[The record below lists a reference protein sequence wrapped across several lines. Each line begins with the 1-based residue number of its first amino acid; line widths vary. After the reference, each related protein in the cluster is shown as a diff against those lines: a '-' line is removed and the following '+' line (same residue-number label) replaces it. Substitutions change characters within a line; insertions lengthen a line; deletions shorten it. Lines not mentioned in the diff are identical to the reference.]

1 MTLKDRR
8 DLVRKLKVCFKCF
21 RKGHVATRCKSKITC
36 DVCNGNHHKVLHD
49 FNQQKE
55 QKSDNQPTKS
65 AMTADQPMSAHAAS
79 GAGCTMPIVPVKVIL
94 GSKTE
99 RCNAFLDPGSNVSF
113 CTEGLAQKLQAA
125 GTRMTLTMKTMGA
138 ACEIPTR
145 VISGMKIEAIS
156 GEGVPVQLP
165 PIFTKGYFLP
175 RLKIN
180 SSIDLLIGNNVPAAY
195 APIDVKTGP
204 PGSPYATKTPLGW
217 VAWGVKKTGKGKNCS
232 NFVLADSSL
241 EKLYKQSLNYDFPE
255 RRVDDRR
262 EMSWEDKRFM
272 EVMDSSCKMVNGHYQ
287 VDLPLRDQNVRLPN
301 NRQMAE
307 QRLKGLQVKMNKN
320 PQFKVDYI
328 DFMEKVIASGY
339 AEEVSDGEKPKE
351 GREWYIPHHGVYHP
365 RKPDKIRVVFDCAA
379 KCSGISLNDVL
390 LPGPNLMNDLQGVL
404 MRFREYPVAFSSDIE
419 CMFYQVKVPESQR
432 DLLRFLWWPK
442 GDMSQKPKVYRMGV
456 HLFGAVSAPS
466 CCNYSLRRTGTDNRC
481 NASQEAVNTLHNNF
495 YMDDGLKSV
504 ADVERAIHLVG

>member
-1 MTLKDRR
+1 MHDRWRSVVHSLREKQKRIGFNDLVKFFQLEATKLNDPIYGRDNLVSDKRQKRDRTQRKVVAATNVENGGLKCWCCDGPHCLASCSKLETMTLKDRR

-125 GTRMTLTMKTMGA
+125 GNRMTLTMRTLGA
-138 ACEIPTR
+138 PCEIPTR
-145 VISGMKIEAIS
+145 VISGMKIEAIN

-165 PIFTKGYFLP
+165 PIFTKASLPVEEWHIPSQRDISAWEHLSNIDLP

-195 APIDVKTGP
+195 APIDMKTGP

-232 NFVLADSSL
+232 NFVIADSSL

-262 EMSWEDKRFM
+262 EMSWADKRFM
-272 EVMDSSCKMVNGHYQ
+272 EVMDSSCKMVNGHHQ

-301 NRQMAE
+301 NRQKAE
-307 QRLKGLQVKMNKN
+307 QRLKGLQVKMGKN

-339 AEEVSDGEKPKE
+339 AEEVSDGEKP
-351 GREWYIPHHGVYHP
+351 
-365 RKPDKIRVVFDCAA
+365 
-379 KCSGISLNDVL
+379 
-390 LPGPNLMNDLQGVL
+390 
-404 MRFREYPVAFSSDIE
+404 
-419 CMFYQVKVPESQR
+419 
-432 DLLRFLWWPK
+432 
-442 GDMSQKPKVYRMGV
+442 
-456 HLFGAVSAPS
+456 
-466 CCNYSLRRTGTDNRC
+466 T
-481 NASQEAVNTLHNNF
+481 
-495 YMDDGLKSV
+495 
-504 ADVERAIHLVG
+504 